1 MNSAVYC
8 NKLYT
13 VIYCI
18 YIHPYP
24 WTKSGQG
31 IWGFLVWSCG
41 FNKEKKIRAKAFC
54 CCFIAALEHNGNSIT
69 NAFETMIN
77 PCHCVDFVWMHW
89 KQDFAVVLLYWLQAV
104 TLNAGLMSVTVSDNS
119 IQNGLHGI
127 KGFLNHI
134 KGACN
139 AILFQ
144 LEVLHIVMVLSFPWY
159 VWMLSLTYYKI
170 NPLHKW
176 LITKRIILAWTM
188 AEF

>member
-1 MNSAVYC
+1 MLLFY
-8 NKLYT
+8 
-13 VIYCI
+13 
-18 YIHPYP
+18 
-24 WTKSGQG
+24 
-31 IWGFLVWSCG
+31 
-41 FNKEKKIRAKAFC
+41 
-54 CCFIAALEHNGNSIT
+54 IAALEHNGNSIT

-77 PCHCVDFVWMHW
+77 PCHCADFVWMHW

-104 TLNAGLMSVTVSDNS
+104 TLNADLMSVTVSDNS

-144 LEVLHIVMVLSFPWY
+144 LEVLDIVMMLSFPWC

-170 NPLHKW
+170 SPLNKW
-176 LITKRIILAWTM
+176 LITKDVLFLHEPWQNSKEIWKVADMESLLLTIYSVHRTV
-188 AEF
+188 